1 MASGLAWTDD
11 VDINIIIDAN
21 IRIGSGN
28 IDDDDAI
35 GGKKKMGSAV
45 SATSPTVA
53 LGSS

>member
-1 MASGLAWTDD
+1 LASGLAWTDD

-28 IDDDDAI
+28 IDDDDAM
-35 GGKKKMGSAV
+35 GEKMGSAV
-45 SATSPTVA
+45 SVTSPTVA